1 MPNQPFR
8 HGNDRQHQDKAS
20 RHSEHQPPQNAGK
33 AREYLENNIREILR
47 MSKSDHAKEIISK
60 TSEFVQY
67 GCAQLRT
74 HQIRN
79 IYGVVKRHNDVS
91 AIQAIARPHIVNI
104 AGKQADQTAKQA
116 VELFEKILEAV
127 EKKEEV
133 AECQLFFESIVCY
146 HKYHHGDK
154 NK

>member
-8 HGNDRQHQDKAS
+8 HGYDRHQQNKDSRQNERQH
-20 RHSEHQPPQNAGK
+20 PQNMSE

-47 MSKSDHAKEIISK
+47 MSKSDYAKEIISK
-60 TSEFVQY
+60 TSEFVKH
-67 GCAQLRT
+67 GCVQLKT

-79 IYGVVKRHNDVS
+79 IYGVVKRHHEVS
-91 AIQAIARPHIVNI
+91 AIQAVARPHIVNI
-104 AGKQADQTAKQA
+104 AGKQVDPTAKQA

-127 EKKEEV
+127 ENKEEV
-133 AECQLFFESIVCY
+133 AECQLFFEAVVCY